1 MMAIRLALKK
11 AIKYI
16 HHSCVM
22 ILTDNTTVVYYINK
36 QGGTHS
42 PNLCIEVWSMEY
54 DIVIRVHHIPGKFN
68 ILADLLSR
76 LDRPLKTE
84 WALDQSIANS
94 IFQMLNYPNVDF
106 ATCFN
111 HTPIVCISSSGQSCL
126 SDRRIVN
133 GLELS
138 SCTCI
143 PTDNSDIPSVLAKI

>member
-1 MMAIRLALKK
+1 MHRGMEHGIR
-11 AIKYI
+11 Y
-16 HHSCVM
+16 S
-22 ILTDNTTVVYYINK
+22 D
-36 QGGTHS
+36 
-42 PNLCIEVWSMEY
+42 
-54 DIVIRVHHIPGKFN
+54 RVHHIPGKFN
-68 ILADLLSR
+68 ILTDLLSR

-143 PTDNSDIPSVLAKI
+143 PTDNSDIPSVLAKILQSQCRIVLIAPLWPQRPWFSEVLQLLVSAPIRSFQNC